1 LEALVEPGLG
11 DVQGARAPR
20 ALGARLLEPGV
31 DLVLELVEAQVQMF
45 RLALLGRRAVDLAL
59 GVDQPTCSAALTSRI
74 SALLLLIGLEGVET
88 GAAGVALVTSCARGM
103 ADGALAL
110 DETIGQEGV
119 VRLEGA
125 EGLACLALLDEA
137 VVPEVLED
145 LLDDGGVVCGRGSVE
160 NVKVDAEPVVDA
172 AVQGVVLGAERGR
185 VDALLEGLGL
195 GRGAVFVLS
204 RGQLAFV

>member
-1 LEALVEPGLG
+1 M
-11 DVQGARAPR
+11 QGARAPR
-20 ALGARLLEPGV
+20 ALRARLLEPGV
-31 DLVLELVEAQVQMF
+31 DLVLELVEAQVQVF

-59 GVDQPTCSAALTSRI
+59 GVDQPARSAALASRI
-74 SALLLLIGLEGVET
+74 GTLLLLIGLERVET
-88 GAAGVALVTSCARGM
+88 RAAGIALVTSCAGGM

-110 DETIGQEGV
+110 DEAISQEGV

-125 EGLACLALLDEA
+125 ERLARLALLDEA

-145 LLDDGGVVCGRGSVE
+145 LLDDGSVVCGRGSVE
-160 NVKVDAEPVVDA
+160 DVKVDAEPVVDA
-172 AVQGVVLGAERGR
+172 PMQGVVFGAERSR